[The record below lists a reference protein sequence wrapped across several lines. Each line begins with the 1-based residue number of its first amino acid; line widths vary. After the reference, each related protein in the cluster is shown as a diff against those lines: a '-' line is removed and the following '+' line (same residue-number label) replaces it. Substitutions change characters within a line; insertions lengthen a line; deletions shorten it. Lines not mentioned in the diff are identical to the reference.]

1 MRSKITLFTAI
12 CLILGCAGF
21 SLAGEA
27 AGQDADKELQKLQG
41 AWVMVSGE
49 KDGKPISD
57 EHVAQSKILYKGKEI
72 QIFVP
77 KQTGEMIVADLVKID
92 PTKNPKEFHFIRR
105 NGPSAGQTLIGIYE
119 FAGDD
124 QYKFAFDPSGKET
137 LKEFA
142 TKPGTGHIMNTWK
155 RVKQ

>member
-1 MRSKITLFTAI
+1 MRSKITLLSATF
-12 CLILGCAGF
+12 LILWSVGLSYA
-21 SLAGEA
+21 AEA

-41 AWVMVSGE
+41 TWIMVTGE
-49 KDGKPISD
+49 KDGKPAAN
-57 EHVAQSKILYKGKEI
+57 EHVAQSKIVYKGKEI

-77 KQTGEMIVADLVKID
+77 NQTGEMIVADLVKID
-92 PTKNPKEFHFIRR
+92 PTKNPKEMHFIRR
-105 NGPSAGQTLIGIYE
+105 NGPSAGQTLIGVYE
-119 FAGDD
+119 FMGDD

-155 RVKQ
+155 RVKE